1 MKLHRNPPRLR
12 EALFPSHDPDVMA
25 ALYSL
30 VFQKSTSFEIHQGY
44 SKPVLT
50 IKERPVFLNRLPET
64 THSSADALPS
74 LKDNQTCVHR
84 VDYRFLPLTC
94 LAFAVKD
101 PMEGKG
107 VAGASGSLAAME
119 DPLSHRSRVMAGW
132 LQRSLVQGGA
142 SAGSPVSCLLTD
154 LLIG

>member
-1 MKLHRNPPRLR
+1 MKLLHLNRPRLR
-12 EALFPSHDPDVMA
+12 EALFPSHDLDVMT

-50 IKERPVFLNRLPET
+50 IKESPVFLNQLPET
-64 THSSADALPS
+64 TLSSADALPS

-94 LAFAVKD
+94 LEFA
-101 PMEGKG
+101 
-107 VAGASGSLAAME
+107 
-119 DPLSHRSRVMAGW
+119 SREEVWQVLVVSWQQWRIPCHIYQRW

-142 SAGSPVSCLLTD
+142 SASSPVSWLLTD
-154 LLIG
+154 LLIS